1 MPGFWVDPHR
11 TLPLTVRYCGAFL
24 IKDECMAT
32 SNYIVTYEDSVT
44 PKPTKFLKSE
54 ALKLEF
60 TGTLE
65 LDETDG
71 SKIKAIRKEFQKQ
84 MKGRIKKQLSH
95 LEKWL
100 GEKDKLIQVMM
111 KEHEN
116 VKKFGF
122 PSTAAEAKAIAAKN
136 KALEKIAEETNNLKK
151 DYVKI
156 VNDWA
161 QNASA
166 QQGRVCIVTAVKNV
180 RKKTLSDKAWRVR
193 AGIAVKAVLVVAAI
207 ALTVAA
213 IVLSAGT
220 VLPIFTAL
228 AATGLA
234 LTGVAG
240 IADVGKRIKES
251 ANTEKKILA
260 NVQKDVKVVEAALKP
275 LDTTRSNL
283 AKHVTELL
291 NVMKLRTDSVKQIK
305 SKVQEKNA
313 QIKGYQAQLDKLD
326 TELKKQTPPDKKVLA
341 ESASRRKKITALDK
355 QVNALKAQIIKADQD
370 NKEAVQL
377 LQKLRDMNVQLDKIS
392 GQSASTVAG
401 NLKERFKKVDGWIDL
416 SNEVGGLVSGV
427 SGLG

>member
-1 MPGFWVDPHR
+1 
-11 TLPLTVRYCGAFL
+11 
-24 IKDECMAT
+24 MAT
-32 SNYIVTYEDSVT
+32 SNFILTYADSVT
-44 PKPTKFLKSE
+44 PKPQKYLKSE

-71 SKIKAIRKEFQKQ
+71 SKFKAIQKEFQKL
-84 MKGRIKKQLSH
+84 MKSRIKKQLGF
-95 LEKWL
+95 LDKWL
-100 GEKDKLIQVMM
+100 GEKNKLIEVMM
-111 KEHEN
+111 KEHEKA
-116 VKKFGF
+116 KKFGF
-122 PSTAAEAKAIAAKN
+122 PSTASEAKAIAAKN
-136 KALEKIAEETNNLKK
+136 KALEKIAEQTNNLKK
-151 DYVKI
+151 EYVKI

-166 QQGRVCIVTAVKNV
+166 QQGRNCAMVAVKNV
-180 RKKTLSDKAWRVR
+180 RKKTLNAKSFRVG
-193 AGIAVKAVLVVAAI
+193 AGIAIKAVLVVAAI
-207 ALTVAA
+207 ALAVAA
-213 IVLSAGT
+213 TVLSAGT

-234 LTGVAG
+234 LSGIAG
-240 IADVGKRIKES
+240 IADVGKRIKDS
-251 ANTEKKILA
+251 ANTEKKILT
-260 NVQKDVKVVEAALKP
+260 NVQKDIKVVEAALKP
-275 LDTTRSNL
+275 LDNTRSNL

-291 NVMKLRTDSVKQIK
+291 NVMKLRTDSMKQIK

-326 TELKKQTPPDKKVLA
+326 AELKKQTPPDKKILA

-355 QVNALKAQIIKADQD
+355 QVNTLKAQLTRADQD

-416 SNEVGGLVSGV
+416 SNELGGLVSGV

>member
-1 MPGFWVDPHR
+1 
-11 TLPLTVRYCGAFL
+11 
-24 IKDECMAT
+24 MAT
-32 SNYIVTYEDSVT
+32 KNYILTYEDSVT
-44 PKPTKFLKSE
+44 PKPQKFLKSE

-71 SKIKAIRKEFQKQ
+71 AKFKAIQKEFQKE
-84 MKGRIKKQLSH
+84 MKTRIKKQLSE
-95 LEKWL
+95 LDKWL
-100 GEKDKLIQVMM
+100 SEKDQKVQIMM

-116 VKKFGF
+116 IKKFGF
-122 PSTAAEAKAIAAKN
+122 PSTAAEAKTLAAKN
-136 KALEKIAEETNNLKK
+136 KALEKIAAETNELKK
-151 DYVKI
+151 DYAQI
-156 VNDWA
+156 VNQWA

-166 QQGRVCIVTAVKNV
+166 QQGRVCVVTAVKKV

-207 ALTVAA
+207 ALSVAA
-213 IVLSAGT
+213 IVLTAGT
-220 VLPIFTAL
+220 TAPIFIAL

-240 IADVGKRIKES
+240 IAEVGKKIKDS

-275 LDTTRSNL
+275 LENTRSNL

-291 NVMKLRTDSVKQIK
+291 NVMKLRTDSMKQIK

-313 QIKGYQAQLDKLD
+313 QINGYKAQLDKLD
-326 TELKKQTPPDKKVLA
+326 AELKKQAPPDKKILA
-341 ESASRRKKITALDK
+341 ESASRRKKITALEK
-355 QVNALKAQIIKADQD
+355 QVNTLKAQMTRADQD

-401 NLKERFKKVDGWIDL
+401 NLKERFKKVDGWIEF
-416 SNEVGGLVSGV
+416 SNELGGLTSGV

>member
-1 MPGFWVDPHR
+1 
-11 TLPLTVRYCGAFL
+11 
-24 IKDECMAT
+24 
-32 SNYIVTYEDSVT
+32 VTYEDSVT

-71 SKIKAIRKEFQKQ
+71 SKIKDIRKEFQKE
-84 MKGRIKKQLSH
+84 MKSRIKAQLNH
-95 LEKWL
+95 LDKWL
-100 GEKDKLIQVMM
+100 SEKDKLIQIMV

-122 PSTAAEAKAIAAKN
+122 PSTVSEAKAIAAKS

-151 DYVKI
+151 DYAKI

-161 QNASA
+161 QNASS
-166 QQGRVCIVTAVKNV
+166 QQGRICIITAVKKV
-180 RKKTLSDKAWRVR
+180 RKKTLSDKSWRVR

-207 ALTVAA
+207 ALSVAA
-213 IVLSAGT
+213 IVLTAGT
-220 VLPIFTAL
+220 TAPIFIAL

-240 IADVGKRIKES
+240 IADVGKKIKES
-251 ANTEKKILA
+251 ADTEKKILA

-283 AKHVTELL
+283 AKHVTELV
-291 NVMKLRTDSVKQIK
+291 NVMKLRTDAMKQIK

-313 QIKGYQAQLDKLD
+313 QIGGYQAQLDKLD
-326 TELKKQTPPDKKVLA
+326 AALKQQTPPDKKMLA
-341 ESASRRKKITALDK
+341 ESASRRKKIAALNK
-355 QVNALKAQIIKADQD
+355 QVDSLKAQVTKAEQD
-370 NKEAVQL
+370 NKDAVQL

-401 NLKERFKKVDGWIDL
+401 NLKERFKKLDGWIDL
-416 SNEVGGLVSGV
+416 GNDLGGLVSGV

>member
-1 MPGFWVDPHR
+1 
-11 TLPLTVRYCGAFL
+11 
-24 IKDECMAT
+24 MAT
-32 SNYIVTYEDSVT
+32 SNYILTYADSVT

-71 SKIKAIRKEFQKQ
+71 SKFKAIHKEFQKL
-84 MKGRIKKQLSH
+84 MKSRIKKQLGH

-100 GEKDKLIQVMM
+100 SDKDKLIQVMM
-111 KEHEN
+111 KEHEK

-122 PSTAAEAKAIAAKN
+122 PSTASEAKAIAAKN

-166 QQGRVCIVTAVKNV
+166 QQGSNCAMVAVKNV
-180 RKKTLSDKAWRVR
+180 RKKTLNAKSFRVG

-207 ALTVAA
+207 ALSVAA
-213 IVLSAGT
+213 IVLTAGAAA
-220 VLPIFTAL
+220 PIFVAL
-228 AATGLA
+228 AATGAA
-234 LTGVAG
+234 LSGIAG
-240 IADVGKRIKES
+240 IADVGKRIKDS
-251 ANTEKKILA
+251 ANTEKKILT

-291 NVMKLRTDSVKQIK
+291 NVMKLRTDSMKQIK

-326 TELKKQTPPDKKVLA
+326 VELKKQTPPDKKILA

-355 QVNALKAQIIKADQD
+355 QVTSLKAQMVKADQD

-401 NLKERFKKVDGWIDL
+401 NLKERFKKLDGWTDL
-416 SNEVGGLVSGV
+416 GNDLGGLASGV